1 MVSTLGTSLARSLLR
16 YFPSR
21 PAPLVLNWLQVYIA
35 MSSSK
40 KGDPASAFPI
50 PRPRLSNFTREAIY
64 FEDGSFVTDVDSVIL
79 ATGYVKIIPFLSA
92 GDSLTVDPQ
101 AKSRNTSHIYPP
113 PDLPLTTS
121 KRYIRP
127 LYKHTMSLSSYFP
140 PTSLFILGLPSP
152 PPSALSGAAQSIFA
166 TRTIAD
172 PSLVEDRI
180 ALLRELE
187 EEEELI
193 RRAGFDPD
201 RQAHWL
207 FDHDG
212 DSQQQNIYMDALLDF
227 LKQRNVS
234 GLPLLGSGGRYVED
248 WRRRTSDVPTLEKML
263 YTWRELEKRGE
274 VQKLLI
280 GRRTE
285 KDWAELLDYLMAHP
299 LPRTLNLKEVDLE
312 I

>member
-1 MVSTLGTSLARSLLR
+1 M
-16 YFPSR
+16 
-21 PAPLVLNWLQVYIA
+21 
-35 MSSSK
+35 
-40 KGDPASAFPI
+40 
-50 PRPRLSNFTREAIY
+50 
-64 FEDGSFVTDVDSVIL
+64 TDVDSVIL
-79 ATGYVKIIPFLSA
+79 ATGYSQIIPFLSA

-113 PDLPLTTS
+113 PDLPLTTN
-121 KRYIRP
+121 KKYIRP

-140 PTSLFILGLPSP
+140 PTSLFILGLAKVVP
-152 PPSALSGAAQSIFA
+152 PALSGAAQSIFA
-166 TRTIAD
+166 THTIAD
-172 PSLVEDRI
+172 PSLVGDRI

-201 RQAHWL
+201 QRAHLL

-212 DSQQQNIYMDALLDF
+212 DSQQENIFMEALLDF

-234 GLPLLGSGGRYVED
+234 DLPLLGSGGRYVED
-248 WRRRTSDVPTLEKML
+248 WRRRTCHLPTLGKMF

-285 KDWAELLDYLMAHP
+285 KDWVELLDFLNAHP
-299 LPRTLNLKEVDLE
+299 LPQTPSLNEVDLKV
-312 I
+312 